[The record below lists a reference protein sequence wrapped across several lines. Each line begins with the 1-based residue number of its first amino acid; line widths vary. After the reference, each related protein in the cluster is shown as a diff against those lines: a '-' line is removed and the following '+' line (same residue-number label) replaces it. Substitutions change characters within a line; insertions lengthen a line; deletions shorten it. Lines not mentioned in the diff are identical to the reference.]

1 MVWNIF
7 SIYWECHHPDWRTH
21 SFFRGD
27 EAWWNH
33 QADTLWLCQNSYW
46 KWPIEI
52 VDLPIKNGGS
62 FHRFLY
68 VYLYHGS
75 TLSRGSLIWGTGHPA
90 EVSGPDKNRSWGVTP
105 PVRRPGRS
113 ILLASHKYD
122 SLSAVQ
128 VRGETKEVPHPS
140 HPSAILWR
148 SSPHSLVDWKQPMR
162 DGCKT
167 PNWPTRS
174 H

>member
-33 QADTLWLCQNSYW
+33 QADSLWLCQNSYW

-62 FHRFLY
+62 FHSFLY
-68 VYLYHGS
+68 VYQRVKKKIYLYHGS
-75 TLSRGSLIWGTGHPA
+75 TLSRGSLIWGTPRAPCWSKWPWQKPQLGRYA
-90 EVSGPDKNRSWGVTP
+90 SGAKAGAVDF
-105 PVRRPGRS
+105 
-113 ILLASHKYD
+113 ASHKYD

-140 HPSAILWR
+140 AILWR
-148 SSPHSLVDWKQPMR
+148 SSPHR
-162 DGCKT
+162 
-167 PNWPTRS
+167 
-174 H
+174 